1 MNKLVSH
8 VSMEIY
14 VCMKETT
21 TIVTTQVV
29 NLQGLIARLC
39 CFFVGQIHVT
49 MIQVKT
55 LLTAIFVTAGLDRY
69 TGALCV
75 ADLNTVTTSG
85 NLGGMDQD
93 VFRGSIGTHCR
104 PALLLHL
111 SWSHRLFLYLSVWI
125 QIEAYLNCSPRRF
138 TQQLT
143 ETDGETSQPVKH
155 EMEHWKLA
163 RKN

>member
-1 MNKLVSH
+1 MW
-8 VSMEIY
+8 
-14 VCMKETT
+14 MKETT
-21 TIVTTQVV
+21 TVVTAQVV

-49 MIQVKT
+49 MIQQVKT

-69 TGALCV
+69 TGALCG

-104 PALLLHL
+104 PACLTPSPILEPQVI
-111 SWSHRLFLYLSVWI
+111 FVSVSLDSDRSI
-125 QIEAYLNCSPRRF
+125 S
-138 TQQLT
+138 
-143 ETDGETSQPVKH
+143 
-155 EMEHWKLA
+155 
-163 RKN
+163 